1 MFLCIYENSVS
12 LHPQK
17 GPVAQLNRVSDY
29 GSEGSRFE
37 PWRGH
42 FSKAYVLNYKVYT
55 LFFIYIYEQ
64 KNEGL
69 RV

>member
-42 FSKAYVLNYKVYT
+42 L
-55 LFFIYIYEQ
+55 
-64 KNEGL
+64 L
-69 RV
+69 RDTH